1 MEATESAPAAG
12 AHVAE
17 AKPAITYKRHGDKSI
32 WGIFITLCII
42 SVIELYSASSREVA
56 AAGVYGPIMRHCFLL
71 GMGVCIVLLLERL
84 HYKAFFACAWVIA
97 FLSMGMM
104 LYVTLFGESV
114 NGARRSFS
122 HMGITIQP
130 SEFIKLSAVLVIAQ
144 IMSKSQRPKAIGV
157 RTQGV
162 VLSAIMVL
170 LFGGLLFKQGL
181 TNTILLMSISM
192 AMIAI
197 GGTELKKMLCVGL
210 VYAVIGGGVV
220 FAKFMSEGDSKAKGD
235 EIATTEQALTTDKR
249 HGTWQARL
257 DRFFSDVPK
266 YEEEIT
272 AKNRQE
278 MYSYMA
284 QANGGV
290 FGVFPGNSRE
300 TARLPLAFS
309 DYIFSIIIEDLG
321 FVGGVGLLILYL
333 WLLARAG
340 IIAKKCHR
348 AFPVLLVMGM
358 AVMIV
363 LQALFHMAI
372 TTGTFPVSGQ
382 PLPLISKGGT
392 SIIVTSIAI
401 GAMLSVSRTAV
412 QNGNRQEVKEELNA
426 LPEELRAENPVQ
438 L

>member
-104 LYVTLFGESV
+104 LYVTLFGEIV

-122 HMGITIQP
+122 LMGITIQP

-235 EIATTEQALTTDKR
+235 EIATT
-249 HGTWQARL
+249 
-257 DRFFSDVPK
+257 DVPK

-412 QNGNRQEVKEELNA
+412 QNGNRQEVKEELNS

>member
-104 LYVTLFGESV
+104 LYVTLFGEIV

-122 HMGITIQP
+122 LMGITIQP

-290 FGVFPGNSRE
+290 FACRRRIRRIPR
-300 TARLPLAFS
+300 
-309 DYIFSIIIEDLG
+309 
-321 FVGGVGLLILYL
+321 
-333 WLLARAG
+333 
-340 IIAKKCHR
+340 
-348 AFPVLLVMGM
+348 
-358 AVMIV
+358 
-363 LQALFHMAI
+363 
-372 TTGTFPVSGQ
+372 
-382 PLPLISKGGT
+382 
-392 SIIVTSIAI
+392 
-401 GAMLSVSRTAV
+401 
-412 QNGNRQEVKEELNA
+412 
-426 LPEELRAENPVQ
+426 
-438 L
+438 

>member
-104 LYVTLFGESV
+104 LYVTLFGEIV

-122 HMGITIQP
+122 LMGITIQP

-309 DYIFSIIIEDLG
+309 D
-321 FVGGVGLLILYL
+321 L

>member
-104 LYVTLFGESV
+104 LYVTLFGEIV

-122 HMGITIQP
+122 LMGITIQP

-170 LFGGLLFKQGL
+170 LFGGLL
-181 TNTILLMSISM
+181 
-192 AMIAI
+192 
-197 GGTELKKMLCVGL
+197 
-210 VYAVIGGGVV
+210 
-220 FAKFMSEGDSKAKGD
+220 
-235 EIATTEQALTTDKR
+235 
-249 HGTWQARL
+249 
-257 DRFFSDVPK
+257 
-266 YEEEIT
+266 
-272 AKNRQE
+272 
-278 MYSYMA
+278 
-284 QANGGV
+284 
-290 FGVFPGNSRE
+290 
-300 TARLPLAFS
+300 
-309 DYIFSIIIEDLG
+309 
-321 FVGGVGLLILYL
+321 
-333 WLLARAG
+333 
-340 IIAKKCHR
+340 
-348 AFPVLLVMGM
+348 
-358 AVMIV
+358 
-363 LQALFHMAI
+363 
-372 TTGTFPVSGQ
+372 
-382 PLPLISKGGT
+382 
-392 SIIVTSIAI
+392 
-401 GAMLSVSRTAV
+401 
-412 QNGNRQEVKEELNA
+412 
-426 LPEELRAENPVQ
+426 
-438 L
+438 